1 MKKTSMFLG
10 LLLMIISLMATGCS
24 SCQSEKQKQESQNS
38 IAVVD
43 TVSAIP
49 ADVEGDCDG
58 VVPELTASV
67 ENIIA
72 TDRQTMYGIANG
84 QSYAL
89 FESSIKLCDFL
100 NSENCDGKIMSVNNV
115 FQQVIEKE
123 KGYDTKVLMF
133 FTTGK
138 GTKIDVHD
146 NAFYIENYPLND
158 EPMPITFE
166 KAFERIMKANVVKP
180 QSRNCV
186 LRKPIGPT
194 PCNAQYIFG
203 NRKQQIYVDAITG
216 EVRTKN
222 PAFDGYL
229 GLPLGEWP

>member
-1 MKKTSMFLG
+1 MKKFFIIGFL
-10 LLLMIISLMATGCS
+10 LAIVSIMATGCS
-24 SCQSEKQKQESQNS
+24 SCQSEKKKQVDGIEKIDSVAHTDS
-38 IAVVD
+38 IVC
-43 TVSAIP
+43 
-49 ADVEGDCDG
+49 DVTGDYDG
-58 VVPELTASV
+58 VVPDITASV

-72 TDRQTMYGIANG
+72 KDRQAMYNLANG
-84 QSYAL
+84 ADYRF
-89 FESSIKLCDFL
+89 FESSIKLCENLD
-100 NSENCDGKIMSVNNV
+100 SEDCDGKIMSVTNV

-133 FTTGK
+133 ITTGK
-138 GTKIDVHD
+138 GTQVNIYD

-158 EPMPITFE
+158 EQMQITFE
-166 KAFERIMKANVVKP
+166 KAFELMMKANVVKP
-180 QSRNCV
+180 KSKNCV

-203 NRKQQIYVDAITG
+203 NRRQQVYVDAVTG

-229 GLPLGEWP
+229 GGPLGEWP

>member
-203 NRKQQIYVDAITG
+203 NRKKQIYVDAITG

>member
-43 TVSAIP
+43 TISAIP

-203 NRKQQIYVDAITG
+203 NRKKQIYVDAITG